1 MRIEWQIKV
10 EDPRFLELKLNGAVW
25 REVHKASFARKLS
38 SLKACATQEA
48 LREAF
53 FKLECSVS
61 QLSALRLL
69 AKRDYFT
76 AEMRKR
82 LKDKKLSQR
91 AVDHALEK
99 CHALGY
105 LDDERL
111 TSLYASSLKRKGKG
125 PRYIAQK
132 LKERLGYLPNIP
144 RDPEEEREAIV
155 QLLKRRFSH
164 LSRDGEK
171 EKAKAVRFLLG
182 RGFELGE
189 IVQEVKKLDKR

>member
-10 EDPRFLELKLNGAVW
+10 EDPRFLEIKIDGAVW

-38 SLKACATQEA
+38 PLKACVTQDE

-53 FKLECSVS
+53 LKLECKVS
-61 QLSALRLL
+61 QFIALRLL

-76 AEMRKR
+76 MEMRKR
-82 LKDKKLSQR
+82 LKDKKLSER

-99 CHALGY
+99 CHVLGY

-111 TSLYASSLKRKGKG
+111 TNLYVASLKRKGKG

-132 LKERLGYLPNIP
+132 LKERLGYLPNFP
-144 RDPEEEREAIV
+144 RNPEEEREAIA
-155 QLLKRRFSH
+155 QLLKKRFPF
-164 LSRDGEK
+164 LSAGGEK
-171 EKAKAVRFLLG
+171 ERARAVRFLLG
-182 RGFELGE
+182 RGFEMGV
-189 IVQEVKKLDKR
+189 IIQEVKKLDKR